1 MELSELTVR
10 SFANLLGSD
19 APAPGGGSAAALAGS
34 LGAALSAMVSALTLG
49 RKKYAE
55 SQDLAREG
63 YEQASAL
70 KEAFLEAMERDT
82 EAFNIFSAAM
92 ALPRESAEE
101 KAARTEAMQ
110 KALHACIASPLRMME
125 LSLEAI
131 RLTET
136 LLGKTNVNA
145 LSDLGV
151 AALMLEA
158 AVRGAWLNVRIN
170 LGSLKDQAAAE
181 DYRRRGEELL
191 NDTEVL
197 TQAVYQRV
205 LRAL

>member
-1 MELSELTVR
+1 MDNREESVGLVLPNSTEAEISV
-10 SFANLLGSD
+10 
-19 APAPGGGSAAALAGS
+19 
-34 LGAALSAMVSALTLG
+34 LGAMLQDSGVVLRAVESLKPEDFYL
-49 RKKYAE
+49 AE
-55 SQDLAREG
+55 HQEI
-63 YEQASAL
+63 Y
-70 KEAFLEAMERDT
+70 
-82 EAFNIFSAAM
+82 
-92 ALPRESAEE
+92 
-101 KAARTEAMQ
+101 RT
-110 KALHACIASPLRMME
+110 MME

-151 AALMLEA
+151 AALMLEG